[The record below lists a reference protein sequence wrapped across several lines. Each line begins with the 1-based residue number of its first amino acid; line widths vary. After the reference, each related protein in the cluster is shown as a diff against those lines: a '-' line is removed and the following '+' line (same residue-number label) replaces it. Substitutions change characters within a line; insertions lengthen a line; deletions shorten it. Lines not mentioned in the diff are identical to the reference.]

1 MLLASDIR
9 SNFLHFFERN
19 EHRIIESSPVVP
31 HNDPSL
37 LFTNAGMVQFK
48 NVFTGLETREYKRA
62 TTSQKCVRAGGK
74 HNDLDQVGY
83 TARHHTFFEMLGNF
97 SFGDYFKADAIN
109 FAWTLLT
116 KELGLPKEKLSVT
129 VFHTDDEAKEIWRK
143 VAGEGV
149 LIIPISTSDNFWSMG
164 DTGPCGPCT
173 EIFYDHGPDI
183 PGGLPGTPDESGDR
197 YTEIWNLVFMQFEQR
212 KGGDRVPLAKKSI
225 DTGMGLERI
234 TSVLQGVHDN
244 YQTDLFRPIIQGI
257 REVSKTNFEDIYPS
271 YKVIADHL
279 RSISFLIADGVVP
292 SNEGQGYV
300 LRRIMRR
307 AIRHGHLLSIKR
319 PFLYELSGIV
329 INLMKDAYPELEKAR
344 ETISAIILNEEEK
357 FLDTLERGLSILNK
371 RIQNVAEGSVL
382 DGEIA
387 FKLYDTYGFPLDLT
401 QDILRSKNITVDT
414 AAFDAALDEQRNR
427 AKWAGSGA
435 SKEAKV
441 WHQLKEK
448 LPATKFVGYDNDCCN
463 SKVLAIV
470 KGDEEVSEIDIDVEK
485 SQSEEPLYI
494 VTAKTP
500 FYAECGG
507 QCGDTGVLEIINQNG
522 SGCADSGSGAK
533 FLVSDTQ
540 KFCDAII
547 AHKIEAVSPCSSSCS
562 KISVGDAVSLHIDA
576 DRRRK
581 IRANHT
587 ATHLLQA
594 ALRMVL
600 GNHIAQRGSS
610 LNDERLRFDFAHN
623 AALSKA
629 EIEKV
634 EDIVNSWILEGFR
647 VANESMSKNDAVA
660 AGAMALFG
668 EKYGDVVRTVKVC
681 REKEGESRESDGSP
695 DNGAERAKEDSV
707 SFELCGG
714 THIPNTAL
722 IGSFKITSEAS
733 IGSGI
738 RRVEAITGAKVL
750 ERMKDVENTLEE
762 ASDKLKCTPSEIS
775 QKVEDIL
782 GDLKKAEKVLAA
794 YRQNT
799 AVEKLAVQTLG
810 DDSGEEVS
818 VGTLVA
824 DSYSI
829 DELRGIAD
837 SIGKKY
843 PKKAVILLISPQ
855 NDSEKVN
862 AVVSVSRDLQN
873 KYHAGKLLK
882 SCIEILD
889 GKGGGNAAFAQ
900 GAGKDRS
907 KVNEAVETFVR
918 GI

>member
-9 SNFLHFFERN
+9 STFLRFFEN
-19 EHRIIESSPVVP
+19 NGHRIVESSPVVP

-48 NVFTGLETREYKRA
+48 NVFTGLETRDYKRA
-62 TTSQKCVRAGGK
+62 TTSQKCIRAGGK

-164 DTGPCGPCT
+164 DCGPCGPCT

-183 PGGLPGTPDESGDR
+183 PGSLPGTPDESGDR
-197 YTEIWNLVFMQFEQR
+197 YTEIWNLVFMQFEQ
-212 KGGDRVPLAKKSI
+212 KENGERVPLARKSI

-244 YQTDLFRPIIQGI
+244 YQTDLFRPIIQEI

-307 AIRHGHLLSIKR
+307 AIRHGHLLGLKK
-319 PFLYELSGIV
+319 PFLYELSAIV
-329 INLMKDAYPELEKAR
+329 VETMKNAYPGLEKAR
-344 ETISAIILNEEEK
+344 ETIASVVLNEEEK
-357 FLDTLERGLSILNK
+357 FLDTLERGLNILSK
-371 RIQNVAEGSVL
+371 SIQNISDGGVL

-414 AAFDAALDEQRNR
+414 AAFEVALNEQRNR

-435 SKEAKV
+435 SKEAAV

-448 LPATKFVGYDNDCCN
+448 LPQTIFAGYAKKRCE
-463 SKVLAIV
+463 SEVLAIV
-470 KGDEEVSEIDIDVEK
+470 AGNAEVANTAEAAAGDAAQPVYVI
-485 SQSEEPLYI
+485 
-494 VTAKTP
+494 TAETP
-500 FYAECGG
+500 FYSECGG
-507 QCGDTGVLEIINQNG
+507 QCGDTGFIELDKGGI
-522 SGCADSGSGAK
+522 SAK
-533 FLVSDTQ
+533 FRVLDTL
-540 KFCDAII
+540 KFCDAIV
-547 AHKIEAVSPCSSSCS
+547 AHQIEVVSSSS
-562 KISVGDAVSLHIDA
+562 DEATEKSAEKSATISVGDTVTMHIDA
-576 DRRRK
+576 ARRRK
-581 IRANHT
+581 ICANHT

-594 ALRMVL
+594 ALRDVL

-623 AALSKA
+623 SALSA
-629 EIEKV
+629 EDVEKV
-634 EDIVNSWILEGFR
+634 ENIVNGWILDGLE
-647 VANESMSKNDAVA
+647 VMNESMSKADAVA

-668 EKYGDVVRTVKVC
+668 EKYGDVVRTVKVY
-681 REKEGESRESDGSP
+681 GISDGCGEGLSGCCSP
-695 DNGAERAKEDSV
+695 EKAV

-714 THIPNTAL
+714 THVRNTAL
-722 IGSFKITSEAS
+722 IGSFKIVSESS
-733 IGSGI
+733 IGSGV
-738 RRVEAITGAKVL
+738 RRIEAVTGMKVL
-750 ERMKDVENTLEE
+750 ERLRGVESTIEDI
-762 ASDKLKCTPSEIS
+762 SDKLKCNASDVSEKI
-775 QKVEDIL
+775 EDL
-782 GDLKKAEKVLAA
+782 LRFVKKNEKALALC
-794 YRQNT
+794 RQNM
-799 AVEKLAVQTLG
+799 ALGKLAVQVKDG
-810 DDSGEEVS
+810 IS
-818 VGTLVA
+818 VLTLVA
-824 DSYSI
+824 DDYSI
-829 DELRGIAD
+829 DELRNLAD
-837 SIGKKY
+837 PIKVEH
-843 PKKAVILLISPQ
+843 PNKAVALLISAQ

-862 AVVSVSRDLQN
+862 AVVSVSSDLQ
-873 KYHAGKLLK
+873 KQYHAGKLLQDCVK
-882 SCIEILD
+882 LLD

-900 GAGKDRS
+900 GAGKDRT
-907 KVNEAVETFVR
+907 KIGEAQDAFVKMF
-918 GI
+918 